1 MPIYT
6 VIATFILSLFFTACT
21 PTPDVPL
28 SPELQH
34 YALIKKNCESLRTM
48 PGIHVPDALD
58 KECHDFLR
66 RLDKVNALDYKVA
79 HFNDDVEDPYAKPK
93 PEYILLQKD
102 ANQQHLIAKVE
113 YEELSNTINR
123 VSLDAVEQN
132 ELADVQLTLLFPE
145 TTFTK
150 AHYDYYKRQAAEYHD
165 VPQYV
170 TYKKNYAEE
179 LVDLGLVH
187 LSEGD
192 KKSALNAFKAAAE
205 LNNAQAFYLVGIIYE
220 AKHVDKAI
228 EWYTKA
234 LQQGIKGARINL
246 ARLYNR
252 NHEPKE
258 AQRLYHEAAEDGDAY
273 AQYLLY
279 EQYIQTD
286 NTKTNAMAREWVR
299 RSAENGFPPAE
310 YAYAKMLLKE
320 EKKPEAQEWLT
331 KAHEHGIRA
340 ANELLGDLY
349 YSNKHYVEAAEYL
362 GAAESAKAKYKLAGM
377 YEQGLGVETNYYRAY
392 ILYKEAERLGEKK
405 AKKDVARLAKLKTPK
420 EEAHYDAAKRKERQ
434 LLQEQIER
442 NGEDPILRNIRT
454 KGMRVH
460 LQGLV
465 MLPLEKGH
473 GFIIH
478 SEDGKKFYVIDQQ
491 QQADVEQYQYVDITA
506 EATGNP
512 ITVSNNIGLT
522 RDIYQFRF
530 QKHCSQ

>member
-21 PTPDVPL
+21 PAPDVPL
-28 SPELQH
+28 SPELQQ

-58 KECHDFLR
+58 KECRNFLR
-66 RLDKVNALDYKVA
+66 RLDKVNALDDKVA

-93 PEYILLQKD
+93 PEYLLLQKD
-102 ANQQHLIAKVE
+102 ANRQHRKAEVE
-113 YEELSNTINR
+113 YEELRDTINR

-150 AHYDYYKRQAAEYHD
+150 AHYDYYKQQAAEYQE
-165 VPQYV
+165 VPQYIA
-170 TYKKNYAEE
+170 YEKSYAEE

-192 KKSALNAFKAAAE
+192 KKSAIRAFKAAAA

-228 EWYTKA
+228 EWHTKA
-234 LQQGIKGARINL
+234 LQRGIKGARINL

-286 NTKTNAMAREWVR
+286 NTKTNAMAREWAR
-299 RSAENGFPPAE
+299 RSAENGFPSAE
-310 YAYAKMLLKE
+310 YAYAKLLLNE
-320 EKKPEAQEWLT
+320 GKKTEAQAWLT
-331 KAHEHGIRA
+331 KAHQHGIRA
-340 ANELLGDLY
+340 ANDLLGDLY
-349 YSNKHYVEAAEYL
+349 LSHKEYL
-362 GAAESAKAKYKLAGM
+362 DAAQYLSAAESAKAKYQLAGM
-377 YEQGLGVETNYYRAY
+377 YEHGLGVETNYYRAY
-392 ILYKEAERLGEKK
+392 ILYKEAQKLGEKK
-405 AKKDVARLAKLKTPK
+405 AKKDMARLAKLKTAK
-420 EEAHYDAAKRKERQ
+420 EEAHYSAAKRKERQ
-434 LLQEQIER
+434 ELQEQVER
-442 NGEDPILRNIRT
+442 DGEDPILRNIRT
-454 KGMRVH
+454 KGMRIH

-465 MLPLEKGH
+465 TLPLEKSH

-478 SEDGKKFYVIDQQ
+478 SEDGKKFYVIDHN

-512 ITVSNNIGLT
+512 ITVSNSIGLT

-530 QKHCSQ
+530 QKHCFQ